1 MCERLQKARQEKG
14 YDIME
19 ITPRLKQIFQIL
31 LRESA
36 AVSVKY
42 LAEQIGVSRR
52 TVQRELEF
60 VDGSLKDY
68 DLKFVSKTGVGIW
81 IEGSEEEK
89 KRLLAVCSAGDDYDV
104 SNREERRKRLILEIL
119 KEKGLRKL
127 YAYSSQFDVSEATIS
142 TDLEAVEGWLAHYG
156 LIVSR
161 KPGSGISIEGSE
173 ESYRRAIRGFID
185 ENIDTKMMREVYGDD
200 GYDLSSYRTMKKGN
214 IGQILNDDIVKRVM
228 DCITKMGHNKV
239 LTLTENSYVGLII
252 HISIAINRIK
262 KNEVIDDDENWKQN
276 ITEDED
282 YELAKV
288 IVKELEREFQIDIPQ
303 VETSYICLH
312 LKGAKHEKI
321 RWKEQDQL
329 EIGNKKLQQLVNDM
343 IDAYDAKQAY
353 LMKQDDGFIQ
363 GLLAH
368 LQPTLIRLVY
378 GMKIQNPVLED
389 IKVSYPDIYRRCEKV
404 AQVLKDF
411 TGKEVPEQEIG
422 FLTVHFGAAMVR
434 LEGRQEKIRK
444 VQAGVICSS
453 GIGISRLM
461 SSKLEKLF
469 HGRMEITAYG
479 KYDITPY
486 IMSRTDFFISSIPME
501 QPEIPIV
508 FVNPLLSEEDIEN
521 IRQMIRKYERL
532 PKKQKEA
539 DEFSMQ
545 LEEINFVAS
554 QIHTVIQYMDFF
566 RVDNQISFGELLIAI
581 SEKMSPYSDCQ
592 EIIREDI
599 LRREQIASQ
608 VFAEFGFALFHAR
621 TKGVTRPAFSVC
633 MTKDLGA
640 FADAYFK
647 GIRMVFI
654 MLAPMDE
661 HMKINGDIMGYISS
675 MLIEDYEFMDIV
687 MQGDKE
693 DIRSALSANLKKYFN
708 KYIARIS

>member
-1 MCERLQKARQEKG
+1 
-14 YDIME
+14 ME
-19 ITPRLKQIFQIL
+19 MTSRMKQIMQVL
-31 LRESA
+31 LQESG

-52 TVQRELEF
+52 TVQRELESI
-60 VDGSLKDY
+60 DTSLRGY
-68 DLKFVSKTGVGIW
+68 DLTFVSKTGVGIR

-89 KRLLAVCSAGDDYDV
+89 SRLLAVCASGDDYDV

-127 YAYSSQFDVSEATIS
+127 YYYSSKFAVSEATVS
-142 TDLEAVEGWLAHYG
+142 ADLEAVEGWLARYG
-156 LIVSR
+156 LFVGR

-173 ESYRRAIRGFID
+173 ENYRRAIRGFID
-185 ENIDTKMMREVYGDD
+185 ENIDTKIMQEVYGVD
-200 GYDLSSYRTMKKGN
+200 GYDFSSYQILKKSS
-214 IGQILNDDIVKRVM
+214 IGQILNDDIVSRVI
-228 DCITKMGHNKV
+228 DIVSRFGHNKV

-262 KNEVIDDDENWKQN
+262 KNEVIEDDENWKQDLSR
-276 ITEDED
+276 DED
-282 YELAKV
+282 YELAKS
-288 IVKELEREFQIDIPQ
+288 IVEELEREFAISIPQ
-303 VETSYICLH
+303 VEISYICLH

-321 RWKEQDQL
+321 QWDSGQKQIL
-329 EIGNKKLQQLVNDM
+329 ENRELQQLVNDM
-343 IDAYDAKQAY
+343 IDAYDTKQAY

-378 GMKIQNPVLED
+378 GMQIQNPVLED
-389 IKVSYPDIYRRCEKV
+389 IKVSYPDIYRRCENV
-404 AQVLKDF
+404 AKVLKAY

-434 LEGRQEKIRK
+434 LEGRQQKIRK
-444 VQAGVICSS
+444 VSAGVICSS

-461 SSKLEKLF
+461 SSKLERLF
-469 HGRMEITAYG
+469 HGRMQLTAYG
-479 KYDITPY
+479 KHDITPY
-486 IMSRTDFFISSIPME
+486 VMSRTDFFISTIPLEQSDIPM
-501 QPEIPIV
+501 V
-508 FVNPLLSEEDIEN
+508 FVNPLLNEEDIEH
-521 IRQMIRKYERL
+521 IRHMVHKYEQL
-532 PKKQKEA
+532 PKKQNEA

-545 LEEINFVAS
+545 LEEVNFVAS
-554 QIHTVIQYMDFF
+554 QINTVIKYMDFF

-581 SEKMSPYSDCQ
+581 GEKMSPYSDCQ

-621 TKGVTRPAFSVC
+621 TKGVMRPAFSVC
-633 MTKDLGA
+633 MTKDLEP
-640 FADAYFK
+640 FADPYFK
-647 GIRMVFI
+647 GIQIVFI
-654 MLAPMDE
+654 MLAPADD
-661 HMKINGDIMGYISS
+661 HVKINGDIMGYISS

-687 MQGDKE
+687 VKGDKE
-693 DIRSALSANLKKYFN
+693 EIRSALSANLKKYFN
-708 KYIARIS
+708 KYIGGFS

>member
-1 MCERLQKARQEKG
+1 
-14 YDIME
+14 ME
-19 ITPRLKQIFQIL
+19 MTTRMKQILQL
-31 LRESA
+31 MLQESA

-52 TVQRELEF
+52 TVQRELES
-60 VDGSLKDY
+60 VGASLKGY
-68 DLKFVSKTGVGIW
+68 ELTFVSKTGVGIW

-89 KRLLAVCSAGDDYDV
+89 KRLLAACSAGNDYDV

-127 YAYSSQFDVSEATIS
+127 YYYSSKFEVSEATVS
-142 TDLEAVEGWLAHYG
+142 ADLEAVEGWLAHYG

-161 KPGSGISIEGSE
+161 KPGSGISIAGSE
-173 ESYRRAIRGFID
+173 ENYRRAIRGFID
-185 ENIDTKMMREVYGDD
+185 ENIDTGIMKEVYGED
-200 GYDLSSYRTMKKGN
+200 GYDLSSYRFLKKSS
-214 IGQILNDDIVKRVM
+214 IGQILNNDIVQRVM
-228 DCITKMGHNKV
+228 DSMTRVGHNRV
-239 LTLTENSYVGLII
+239 LTLTENSYVGLVI
-252 HISIAINRIK
+252 HISIAINRIR
-262 KNEVIDDDENWKQN
+262 KNEVVEYDENWKQDLP
-276 ITEDED
+276 EDED
-282 YELAKV
+282 YALAEL
-288 IVKELEREFQIDIPQ
+288 IVKELEREFAIDIPQ
-303 VETSYICLH
+303 VEISYICLH

-321 RWKEQDQL
+321 QWNQDAQIEMENKE
-329 EIGNKKLQQLVNDM
+329 LQQLVNDM
-343 IDAYDAKQAY
+343 IDAYDARQAY

-363 GLLAH
+363 ALLAH

-378 GMKIQNPVLED
+378 GMQIQNPVLED
-389 IKVSYPDIYRRCEKV
+389 IKVSYPDIYSRCEKV
-404 AQVLKDF
+404 AQVLEAY
-411 TGKEVPEQEIG
+411 TGKAVPEQEIG

-434 LEGRQEKIRK
+434 LEGRKEKIRK

-479 KYDITPY
+479 KHDNTPY
-486 IMSRTDFFISSIPME
+486 IMSRTDFFISTIPIE
-501 QPEIPIV
+501 QPDIPTV
-508 FVNPLLSEEDIEN
+508 FVNALLNDEDIEQ
-521 IRQMIRKYERL
+521 IRHMIRKYERM

-545 LEEINFVAS
+545 LEEINLVAS
-554 QIHTVIQYMDFF
+554 QINTVIKYMELF

-581 SEKMSPYSDCQ
+581 GEKMSPYSDCQ

-621 TKGVTRPAFSVC
+621 TKGVMRPAFSIC

-647 GIRMVFI
+647 GIRIVFV
-654 MLAPMDE
+654 MLAPVDGNA
-661 HMKINGDIMGYISS
+661 KINGDIMGYISS
-675 MLIEDYEFMDIV
+675 MLIEEYEFMDV
-687 MQGDKE
+687 VLKGDVQE
-693 DIRSALSANLKKYFN
+693 IRNALSRNLKKYFN
-708 KYIARIS
+708 KYIGGFS

>member
-1 MCERLQKARQEKG
+1 
-14 YDIME
+14 ME
-19 ITPRLKQIFQIL
+19 MTTRMKQILQL
-31 LRESA
+31 LLQESA

-52 TVQRELEF
+52 TVQRELES
-60 VDGSLKDY
+60 VGASLKGY
-68 DLKFVSKTGVGIW
+68 ELTFVSKTGVGIW

-89 KRLLAVCSAGDDYDV
+89 KRLLAACSAGNDYDV

-127 YAYSSQFDVSEATIS
+127 YYYSSKFEVSEATVS
-142 TDLEAVEGWLAHYG
+142 ADLEAVEGWLAHYG

-161 KPGSGISIEGSE
+161 KPGSGISIAGSE
-173 ESYRRAIRGFID
+173 ENYRRAIRGFID
-185 ENIDTKMMREVYGDD
+185 ENIDTGIMKEVYGED
-200 GYDLSSYRTMKKGN
+200 GYDLSSYRFLKKSS
-214 IGQILNDDIVKRVM
+214 IGQILNNDIVQRVM
-228 DCITKMGHNKV
+228 DSMTRVGHNRV
-239 LTLTENSYVGLII
+239 LTLTENSYVGLVI
-252 HISIAINRIK
+252 HISIAINRIW
-262 KNEVIDDDENWKQN
+262 KNEVVEYDENWKQDLP
-276 ITEDED
+276 EDED
-282 YELAKV
+282 YALAEL
-288 IVKELEREFQIDIPQ
+288 IVKELEREFAIDIPQ
-303 VETSYICLH
+303 VEISYICLH

-321 RWKEQDQL
+321 QWNQDAQIEMENKE
-329 EIGNKKLQQLVNDM
+329 LQQLVNDM
-343 IDAYDAKQAY
+343 IDAYDARQAY

-363 GLLAH
+363 ALLAH

-378 GMKIQNPVLED
+378 GMQIQNPVLED
-389 IKVSYPDIYRRCEKV
+389 IKVSYPDIYSRCEKV
-404 AQVLKDF
+404 AQVLEAYTEKA
-411 TGKEVPEQEIG
+411 VPEQEIG

-434 LEGRQEKIRK
+434 LEGRKEKIRK

-479 KYDITPY
+479 KHDITPY
-486 IMSRTDFFISSIPME
+486 IMSRTDFFISTIPIE
-501 QPEIPIV
+501 QPDIPTV
-508 FVNPLLSEEDIEN
+508 FVNALLNDEDIEQ
-521 IRQMIRKYERL
+521 IRHMIRKYERM

-545 LEEINFVAS
+545 LEEINLVAS
-554 QIHTVIQYMDFF
+554 QINTVIKYMELF

-581 SEKMSPYSDCQ
+581 GEKMSPYSDCQ

-621 TKGVTRPAFSVC
+621 TKGVMRPAFSIC

-647 GIRMVFI
+647 GIRIVFV
-654 MLAPMDE
+654 MLAPVDGNA
-661 HMKINGDIMGYISS
+661 KINGDIMGYISS
-675 MLIEDYEFMDIV
+675 MLIEEYEFIDV
-687 MQGDKE
+687 VLKGDVQE
-693 DIRSALSANLKKYFN
+693 IRNALSRNLKKYFN
-708 KYIARIS
+708 KYIGGFS

>member
-1 MCERLQKARQEKG
+1 
-14 YDIME
+14 ME
-19 ITPRLKQIFQIL
+19 MTTRMKQILQL
-31 LRESA
+31 LLQESA

-52 TVQRELEF
+52 TVQRELES
-60 VDGSLKDY
+60 VGASLKSY
-68 DLKFVSKTGVGIW
+68 ELTFVSKTGVGIW

-89 KRLLAVCSAGDDYDV
+89 KRLLAACSAGNDYDV

-127 YAYSSQFDVSEATIS
+127 YYYSSKFEVSEATVS
-142 TDLEAVEGWLAHYG
+142 ADLEAVEGWLAHYG

-161 KPGSGISIEGSE
+161 KPGSGISIAGSE
-173 ESYRRAIRGFID
+173 ENYRRAIRGFID
-185 ENIDTKMMREVYGDD
+185 ENIDTGIMKEVYGED
-200 GYDLSSYRTMKKGN
+200 GYDLSSYRFLKKSS
-214 IGQILNDDIVKRVM
+214 IGQILNNDIVQRVM
-228 DCITKMGHNKV
+228 DSMTRVGHNRV
-239 LTLTENSYVGLII
+239 LTLTENSYVGLVI
-252 HISIAINRIK
+252 HISIAINRIR
-262 KNEVIDDDENWKQN
+262 KNEVVEYDENWKQDLP
-276 ITEDED
+276 EDED
-282 YELAKV
+282 YALAEL
-288 IVKELEREFQIDIPQ
+288 IVKELEREFAIDIPQ
-303 VETSYICLH
+303 VEISYICLH

-321 RWKEQDQL
+321 QWNQDAQIEMENKE
-329 EIGNKKLQQLVNDM
+329 LQQLVNDM
-343 IDAYDAKQAY
+343 IDAYDARQAY

-363 GLLAH
+363 ALLAH

-378 GMKIQNPVLED
+378 GMQIQNPVLED
-389 IKVSYPDIYRRCEKV
+389 IKVSYPDIYSRCEKV
-404 AQVLKDF
+404 AQVLEAY
-411 TGKEVPEQEIG
+411 TGKAVPEQEIG

-434 LEGRQEKIRK
+434 LEGRKEKIRK

-479 KYDITPY
+479 KHDITPY
-486 IMSRTDFFISSIPME
+486 IMSRTDFFISTIPIE
-501 QPEIPIV
+501 QPDIPTV
-508 FVNPLLSEEDIEN
+508 FVNALLNDEDIEQ
-521 IRQMIRKYERL
+521 IRHMIRKYERM

-545 LEEINFVAS
+545 LEEINLVAS
-554 QIHTVIQYMDFF
+554 QINTVIKYMELF

-581 SEKMSPYSDCQ
+581 GEKMSPYSDCQ

-621 TKGVTRPAFSVC
+621 TKGVMRPAFSIC

-647 GIRMVFI
+647 GIRIVFV
-654 MLAPMDE
+654 MLAPVDGNA
-661 HMKINGDIMGYISS
+661 KINGDIMGYISS
-675 MLIEDYEFMDIV
+675 MLIEEYEFMDV
-687 MQGDKE
+687 VLKGDVQE
-693 DIRSALSANLKKYFN
+693 IRNALSRNLKKYFN
-708 KYIARIS
+708 KYIGGFS

>member
-1 MCERLQKARQEKG
+1 
-14 YDIME
+14 ME
-19 ITPRLKQIFQIL
+19 MTTRMKQILQL
-31 LRESA
+31 LLQESA

-52 TVQRELEF
+52 TVQRELES
-60 VDGSLKDY
+60 VGASLKGY
-68 DLKFVSKTGVGIW
+68 ELTFVSKTGVGIW

-89 KRLLAVCSAGDDYDV
+89 KRLLAACSAGNDYDV

-127 YAYSSQFDVSEATIS
+127 YYYSSKFEVSEATVS
-142 TDLEAVEGWLAHYG
+142 ADLEAVEGWLAHYG

-161 KPGSGISIEGSE
+161 KPGSGISIAGSE
-173 ESYRRAIRGFID
+173 ENYRRAIRGFID
-185 ENIDTKMMREVYGDD
+185 ENIDTGIMKEVYGED
-200 GYDLSSYRTMKKGN
+200 GYDLSSYRFLKKSS
-214 IGQILNDDIVKRVM
+214 IGQILNNDIVQRVM
-228 DCITKMGHNKV
+228 DSMTRVGHNRV
-239 LTLTENSYVGLII
+239 LTLTENSYVGLVI
-252 HISIAINRIK
+252 HISIAINRIR
-262 KNEVIDDDENWKQN
+262 KNEVVEYDENWKQDLP
-276 ITEDED
+276 EDED
-282 YELAKV
+282 YALAEL
-288 IVKELEREFQIDIPQ
+288 IVKELEREFAIDIPQ
-303 VETSYICLH
+303 VEISYICLH

-321 RWKEQDQL
+321 QWNQDAQIEMENKE
-329 EIGNKKLQQLVNDM
+329 LQQLVNDM
-343 IDAYDAKQAY
+343 IDAYDARQAY

-363 GLLAH
+363 ALLAH

-378 GMKIQNPVLED
+378 GMQIQNPVLED
-389 IKVSYPDIYRRCEKV
+389 IKVSYPDIYSRCEKV
-404 AQVLKDF
+404 AQVLEAY
-411 TGKEVPEQEIG
+411 TGKAVPEQEIG

-434 LEGRQEKIRK
+434 LEGRKEKIRK

-479 KYDITPY
+479 KHDNTPY
-486 IMSRTDFFISSIPME
+486 IMSRTDFFISTIPIE
-501 QPEIPIV
+501 QPDIPTV
-508 FVNPLLSEEDIEN
+508 FVNALLNDEDIEQ
-521 IRQMIRKYERL
+521 IRHMIRKYERM

-545 LEEINFVAS
+545 LEEINLVAS
-554 QIHTVIQYMDFF
+554 QINTVIKYMELF

-581 SEKMSPYSDCQ
+581 GEKMSPYSDCQ

-621 TKGVTRPAFSVC
+621 TKGVMRPAFSIC

-647 GIRMVFI
+647 GIRIVFV
-654 MLAPMDE
+654 MLAPVDGNA
-661 HMKINGDIMGYISS
+661 KINGDIMGYISS
-675 MLIEDYEFMDIV
+675 MLIEEYEFMDV
-687 MQGDKE
+687 VLKGDVQE
-693 DIRSALSANLKKYFN
+693 IRNALSRNLKKYFN
-708 KYIARIS
+708 KYIGGFS

>member
-1 MCERLQKARQEKG
+1 
-14 YDIME
+14 ME
-19 ITPRLKQIFQIL
+19 MTSRMKQIMQVL
-31 LRESA
+31 LKESG

-52 TVQRELEF
+52 TVQRELESI
-60 VDGSLKDY
+60 DTSLRGY
-68 DLKFVSKTGVGIW
+68 DLTFVSKTGVGIR

-89 KRLLAVCSAGDDYDV
+89 SRLLAVCASGDDYDV

-127 YAYSSQFDVSEATIS
+127 YYYSSKFAVSEATVS
-142 TDLEAVEGWLAHYG
+142 ADLEAVEGWLARYG
-156 LIVSR
+156 LFVGR

-173 ESYRRAIRGFID
+173 ENYRRAIRGFID
-185 ENIDTKMMREVYGDD
+185 ENIDTKIMQEVYGVD
-200 GYDLSSYRTMKKGN
+200 GYDFSSYQILKKSS
-214 IGQILNDDIVKRVM
+214 IGQILNDDIVSRVI
-228 DCITKMGHNKV
+228 DIVSRFGHNKV

-262 KNEVIDDDENWKQN
+262 KNEVIEDDENWKQDLSR
-276 ITEDED
+276 DED
-282 YELAKV
+282 YELAKS
-288 IVKELEREFQIDIPQ
+288 IVEELEREFAISIPQ
-303 VETSYICLH
+303 VEISYICLH

-321 RWKEQDQL
+321 QWDSGQKQIL
-329 EIGNKKLQQLVNDM
+329 ENRELQQLVNDM
-343 IDAYDAKQAY
+343 IDAYDTKQAY

-378 GMKIQNPVLED
+378 GMQIQNPVLED
-389 IKVSYPDIYRRCEKV
+389 IKVSYPDIYRRCENV
-404 AQVLKDF
+404 AKVLKAY

-434 LEGRQEKIRK
+434 LEGRQQKIRK
-444 VQAGVICSS
+444 VSAGVICSS

-461 SSKLEKLF
+461 SSKLERLF
-469 HGRMEITAYG
+469 HGRMQLTAYG
-479 KYDITPY
+479 KHDITPY
-486 IMSRTDFFISSIPME
+486 VMSRTDFFISTIPLE
-501 QPEIPIV
+501 QSDIPLV
-508 FVNPLLSEEDIEN
+508 FVNPLLNEEDIEH
-521 IRQMIRKYERL
+521 IRHMVHKYEQL
-532 PKKQKEA
+532 PKKQNEA

-545 LEEINFVAS
+545 LEEVNFVAS
-554 QIHTVIQYMDFF
+554 QINTVIKYMDFF

-581 SEKMSPYSDCQ
+581 GEKMSPYSDCQ

-621 TKGVTRPAFSVC
+621 TKGVMRPAFSVC
-633 MTKDLGA
+633 MTKDLEP

-647 GIRMVFI
+647 GIQIVFI
-654 MLAPMDE
+654 MLAPADD
-661 HMKINGDIMGYISS
+661 HVKINGDIMGYISS

-687 MQGDKE
+687 VKGDKE
-693 DIRSALSANLKKYFN
+693 EIRSALSANLKKYFN
-708 KYIARIS
+708 KYIGGFS

>member
-1 MCERLQKARQEKG
+1 
-14 YDIME
+14 ME
-19 ITPRLKQIFQIL
+19 MTPRMKQIFHVL

-42 LAEQIGVSRR
+42 LAEQIGVSKR
-52 TVQRELEF
+52 TVQRELES
-60 VDGSLKDY
+60 VNASLKDY
-68 DLKFVSKTGVGIW
+68 DLTFVSKTGVGIW

-89 KRLLAVCSAGDDYDV
+89 ERLFAACGAGDDYDV
-104 SNREERRKRLILEIL
+104 SNREQRRKRLILEIL

-127 YAYSSQFDVSEATIS
+127 FYYSSQFEVSEATIS
-142 TDLEAVEGWLAHYG
+142 ADLEAVEGWLAHYG

-185 ENIDTKMMREVYGDD
+185 ENIDTDIMREVYGED
-200 GYDLSSYRTMKKGN
+200 GYNFSSYKSMKKSN

-252 HISIAINRIK
+252 HISIAINRIR
-262 KNEVIDDDENWKQN
+262 KNEVIDYDENWQQN
-276 ITEDED
+276 LWKDED
-282 YELAKV
+282 YELAKL
-288 IVKELEREFQIDIPQ
+288 IVEELEREFQIDIPQ
-303 VETSYICLH
+303 VEISYICLH

-321 RWKEQDQL
+321 QWNEDDQL
-329 EIGNKKLQQLVNDM
+329 EIDNKELQQLVNDM
-343 IDAYDAKQAY
+343 VDAYDTRQAY

-378 GMKIQNPVLED
+378 GMQIQNPVLED
-389 IKVSYPDIYRRCEKV
+389 IKVSYPDIYSRCEKV
-404 AQVLKDF
+404 AKVLEAY

-434 LEGRQEKIRK
+434 LEGRKEKIRK

-469 HGRMEITAYG
+469 QGRMELTAYG
-479 KYDITPY
+479 KHDVTPY
-486 IMSRTDFFISSIPME
+486 IMSKTDFFISSIPME
-501 QPEIPIV
+501 QLDIPVIY
-508 FVNPLLSEEDIEN
+508 VNPLLNEEDIEN

-554 QIHTVIQYMDFF
+554 QINTVIKYMDFF
-566 RVDNQISFGELLIAI
+566 RVDNRISFGELLIAI
-581 SEKMSPYSDCQ
+581 GEKMSPYSDCQ
-592 EIIREDI
+592 EIIRED
-599 LRREQIASQ
+599 LLKREQIASQ

-621 TKGVTRPAFSVC
+621 TKGMKRPAFSIC
-633 MTKDLGA
+633 MTKDLEP
-640 FADAYFK
+640 FADQYFK
-647 GIRMVFI
+647 GIRIVFI
-654 MLAPMDE
+654 MLAPVDD
-661 HMKINGDIMGYISS
+661 HQKINGDIMGYISS
-675 MLIEDYEFMDIV
+675 MLIEEYEFMDIV
-687 MQGDKE
+687 VKGDKE
-693 DIRSALSANLKKYFN
+693 EIRDALSRNLKKYFN
-708 KYIARIS
+708 KYIGGFS

>member
-1 MCERLQKARQEKG
+1 
-14 YDIME
+14 ME
-19 ITPRLKQIFQIL
+19 MTSRMKQIMQVL
-31 LRESA
+31 LQESG

-52 TVQRELEF
+52 TVQRELESI
-60 VDGSLKDY
+60 DTSLRGY
-68 DLKFVSKTGVGIW
+68 DLTFVSKTGVGIR

-89 KRLLAVCSAGDDYDV
+89 SRLLAVCASGDDYDV

-127 YAYSSQFDVSEATIS
+127 YYYSSKFAVSEATVS
-142 TDLEAVEGWLAHYG
+142 ADLEAVEGWLARYG
-156 LIVSR
+156 LFVGR

-173 ESYRRAIRGFID
+173 ENYRRAIRGFID
-185 ENIDTKMMREVYGDD
+185 ENIDTKIMQEVYGVD
-200 GYDLSSYRTMKKGN
+200 GYDFSSYQILKKSS
-214 IGQILNDDIVKRVM
+214 IGQILNDDIVSRVI
-228 DCITKMGHNKV
+228 DIVSRFGHNKV

-262 KNEVIDDDENWKQN
+262 KNEVIEDDENWKQDLSR
-276 ITEDED
+276 DED
-282 YELAKV
+282 YELAKS
-288 IVKELEREFQIDIPQ
+288 IVEELEREFAISIPQ
-303 VETSYICLH
+303 VEISYICLH

-321 RWKEQDQL
+321 QWDSGQKQIL
-329 EIGNKKLQQLVNDM
+329 ENRELQQLVNDM
-343 IDAYDAKQAY
+343 IDAYDTKQAY

-378 GMKIQNPVLED
+378 GMQIQNPVLED
-389 IKVSYPDIYRRCEKV
+389 IKVSYPDIYRRCENV
-404 AQVLKDF
+404 AKVLKAY

-434 LEGRQEKIRK
+434 LEGRQQKIRK
-444 VQAGVICSS
+444 VSAGVICSS

-461 SSKLEKLF
+461 SSKLERLF
-469 HGRMEITAYG
+469 HGRMQLTAYG
-479 KYDITPY
+479 KHDITPY
-486 IMSRTDFFISSIPME
+486 VMSRTDFFISTIPLEQSDIPM
-501 QPEIPIV
+501 V
-508 FVNPLLSEEDIEN
+508 FVNPLLNEEDIEH
-521 IRQMIRKYERL
+521 IRHMVHKYEQL
-532 PKKQKEA
+532 PKKQNEA

-545 LEEINFVAS
+545 LEEVNFVAL
-554 QIHTVIQYMDFF
+554 QINTVIKYMDFF

-581 SEKMSPYSDCQ
+581 GEKMSPYSDCQ

-621 TKGVTRPAFSVC
+621 TKGVMRPAFSVC
-633 MTKDLGA
+633 MTKDLEP

-647 GIRMVFI
+647 GIQIVFI
-654 MLAPMDE
+654 MLAPADD
-661 HMKINGDIMGYISS
+661 HVKINGDIMGYISS

-687 MQGDKE
+687 VKGDKE
-693 DIRSALSANLKKYFN
+693 EIRSALSANLKKYFN
-708 KYIARIS
+708 KYIGGFS

>member
-1 MCERLQKARQEKG
+1 
-14 YDIME
+14 ME
-19 ITPRLKQIFQIL
+19 MTPRMKQIFHVL

-42 LAEQIGVSRR
+42 LAEQIGVSKR
-52 TVQRELEF
+52 TVQRELES
-60 VDGSLKDY
+60 VNASLKDY
-68 DLKFVSKTGVGIW
+68 DLTFVSKTGVGIR
-81 IEGSEEEK
+81 IEGSKEEK
-89 KRLLAVCSAGDDYDV
+89 ERLLAACGAGDDYDV
-104 SNREERRKRLILEIL
+104 SNREQRRKRLILEIL

-127 YAYSSQFDVSEATIS
+127 FYYSSQFEVSEATIS
-142 TDLEAVEGWLAHYG
+142 ADLEAVEGWLAHYG

-185 ENIDTKMMREVYGDD
+185 ENIDTDIMREVYGED
-200 GYDLSSYRTMKKGN
+200 GYDFSSYKSMKKSN

-252 HISIAINRIK
+252 HISIAINRIR
-262 KNEVIDDDENWKQN
+262 KNEVIDYDENWQQN
-276 ITEDED
+276 LWKDED
-282 YELAKV
+282 YELAKL
-288 IVKELEREFQIDIPQ
+288 IVEELEREFQIDIPQ
-303 VETSYICLH
+303 VEISYICLH

-321 RWKEQDQL
+321 QWNEDDQL
-329 EIGNKKLQQLVNDM
+329 EIDNKELQQLVNDM
-343 IDAYDAKQAY
+343 VDAYDTRQAY

-378 GMKIQNPVLED
+378 GMQIQNPVLED
-389 IKVSYPDIYRRCEKV
+389 IKVSYPDIYSRCEKV
-404 AQVLKDF
+404 AKVLEAY

-434 LEGRQEKIRK
+434 LEGRKEKIRK

-469 HGRMEITAYG
+469 QGRMELTAYG
-479 KYDITPY
+479 KHDVTPY
-486 IMSRTDFFISSIPME
+486 IMSKTDFFISSIPME
-501 QPEIPIV
+501 QLDIPVIY
-508 FVNPLLSEEDIEN
+508 VNPLLNEEDIEN

-554 QIHTVIQYMDFF
+554 QINTVIKYMDFF
-566 RVDNQISFGELLIAI
+566 RVDNRISFGELLIAI
-581 SEKMSPYSDCQ
+581 GEKMSPYSDCQ
-592 EIIREDI
+592 EIIRED
-599 LRREQIASQ
+599 LLKREQIASQ

-621 TKGVTRPAFSVC
+621 TKGMKRPAFSIC
-633 MTKDLGA
+633 MTKDLEP
-640 FADAYFK
+640 FADQYFK
-647 GIRMVFI
+647 GIRIVFI
-654 MLAPMDE
+654 MLAPVDD
-661 HMKINGDIMGYISS
+661 HQKINGDIMGYISS
-675 MLIEDYEFMDIV
+675 MLIEEYEFMDIV
-687 MQGDKE
+687 VKGDKE
-693 DIRSALSANLKKYFN
+693 EIRDALSRNLKKYFN
-708 KYIARIS
+708 KYIGGFS

>member
-1 MCERLQKARQEKG
+1 
-14 YDIME
+14 ME
-19 ITPRLKQIFQIL
+19 MTPRMKQIFHVL

-42 LAEQIGVSRR
+42 LAEQIGVSKR
-52 TVQRELEF
+52 TVQRELES
-60 VDGSLKDY
+60 VNASLKDY
-68 DLKFVSKTGVGIW
+68 DLTFVSKTGVGIW

-89 KRLLAVCSAGDDYDV
+89 ERLLAACGEGDDYDV
-104 SNREERRKRLILEIL
+104 SNREQRRKRLILEIL

-127 YAYSSQFDVSEATIS
+127 FYYSSQFEVSEATIS
-142 TDLEAVEGWLAHYG
+142 ADLEAVEGWLAHYG

-185 ENIDTKMMREVYGDD
+185 ENIDTDIMREVYGED
-200 GYDLSSYRTMKKGN
+200 GYNFSSYKSMKKSN

-252 HISIAINRIK
+252 HISIAINRIR
-262 KNEVIDDDENWKQN
+262 KNEVIDYDENWQQN
-276 ITEDED
+276 LWKDED
-282 YELAKV
+282 YELAKL
-288 IVKELEREFQIDIPQ
+288 IVEELEREFQIDIPQ
-303 VETSYICLH
+303 VEISYICLH

-321 RWKEQDQL
+321 QWNEDDQL
-329 EIGNKKLQQLVNDM
+329 EIDNKELQQLVNDM
-343 IDAYDAKQAY
+343 VDAYDTRQAY

-378 GMKIQNPVLED
+378 GMQIQNPVLED
-389 IKVSYPDIYRRCEKV
+389 IKVSYPDIYSRCEKV
-404 AQVLKDF
+404 AKVLEAY

-434 LEGRQEKIRK
+434 LEGRKEKIRK

-469 HGRMEITAYG
+469 QGRMELTAYG
-479 KYDITPY
+479 KHDVTPY
-486 IMSRTDFFISSIPME
+486 IMSKTDFFISSIPME
-501 QPEIPIV
+501 QLDIPVIY
-508 FVNPLLSEEDIEN
+508 VNPLLNEEDIEN

-554 QIHTVIQYMDFF
+554 QINTVIKYMDFF
-566 RVDNQISFGELLIAI
+566 RVDNRISFGELLIAI
-581 SEKMSPYSDCQ
+581 GEKMSPYSDCQ
-592 EIIREDI
+592 EIIRED
-599 LRREQIASQ
+599 LLKRERIASQ

-621 TKGVTRPAFSVC
+621 TKGMKRPAFSIC
-633 MTKDLGA
+633 MTKDLEP
-640 FADAYFK
+640 FADQYFK
-647 GIRMVFI
+647 GIRIVFI
-654 MLAPMDE
+654 MLAPVDD
-661 HMKINGDIMGYISS
+661 HQKINGDIMGYISS
-675 MLIEDYEFMDIV
+675 MLIEEYEFMDIV
-687 MQGDKE
+687 VKGDKE
-693 DIRSALSANLKKYFN
+693 EIRDALSRNLKKYFN
-708 KYIARIS
+708 KYIGGFS

>member
-1 MCERLQKARQEKG
+1 
-14 YDIME
+14 ME
-19 ITPRLKQIFQIL
+19 MTTRMKQILQL
-31 LRESA
+31 LLQESA

-52 TVQRELEF
+52 TVQRELESI
-60 VDGSLKDY
+60 GASLKGY
-68 DLKFVSKTGVGIW
+68 ELTFVSKTGVGIW

-89 KRLLAVCSAGDDYDV
+89 KRLLAACSAGDDYDV

-127 YAYSSQFDVSEATIS
+127 YYYSSKFEVSEATVS
-142 TDLEAVEGWLAHYG
+142 ADLEAVEGWLAHYG

-161 KPGSGISIEGSE
+161 KPGSGISIAGSE
-173 ESYRRAIRGFID
+173 ENYRRAIRGFID
-185 ENIDTKMMREVYGDD
+185 ENIDTGIMKEVYGED
-200 GYDLSSYRTMKKGN
+200 GYDLSSYRFLKKSS
-214 IGQILNDDIVKRVM
+214 IGQILNNDIVQRVM
-228 DCITKMGHNKV
+228 DSMTRVGHNRV
-239 LTLTENSYVGLII
+239 LTLTENSYVGLVI
-252 HISIAINRIK
+252 HISIAINRIR
-262 KNEVIDDDENWKQN
+262 KNEVVEYDENWKQDLP
-276 ITEDED
+276 EDED
-282 YELAKV
+282 YALAKL
-288 IVKELEREFQIDIPQ
+288 IVKELEREFAIDIPQ
-303 VETSYICLH
+303 VEISYICLH

-321 RWKEQDQL
+321 QWNQDAQIEMENKE
-329 EIGNKKLQQLVNDM
+329 LQQLVNDM
-343 IDAYDAKQAY
+343 IDTYDARQAY

-363 GLLAH
+363 ALLAH

-378 GMKIQNPVLED
+378 GMQIQNPVLED
-389 IKVSYPDIYRRCEKV
+389 IKVSYPDIYSRCEKV
-404 AQVLKDF
+404 AQVLEAF
-411 TGKEVPEQEIG
+411 TGKAVPEQEIG

-434 LEGRQEKIRK
+434 LEGRKEKIRK

-479 KYDITPY
+479 KHDITPY
-486 IMSRTDFFISSIPME
+486 IMSRTDFFISTIPIE
-501 QPEIPIV
+501 QPDIPTV
-508 FVNPLLSEEDIEN
+508 FVNALLNDEDIEQ
-521 IRQMIRKYERL
+521 IRHMIRKYERM

-545 LEEINFVAS
+545 LEEINLVAS
-554 QIHTVIQYMDFF
+554 QINTVIKYMELF

-581 SEKMSPYSDCQ
+581 GEKMSPYSDCQ

-621 TKGVTRPAFSVC
+621 TKGVMRPAFSIC

-647 GIRMVFI
+647 GIRIVFV
-654 MLAPMDE
+654 MLAPVDGNA
-661 HMKINGDIMGYISS
+661 KINGDIMGYISS
-675 MLIEDYEFMDIV
+675 MLIEEYEFMDVV
-687 MQGDKE
+687 MKGDVQE
-693 DIRSALSANLKKYFN
+693 IRNALSRNLKKYFN
-708 KYIARIS
+708 KYIGGFS

>member
-1 MCERLQKARQEKG
+1 
-14 YDIME
+14 ME
-19 ITPRLKQIFQIL
+19 MTTRMKQILQL
-31 LRESA
+31 LLQESA

-52 TVQRELEF
+52 TVQRELES
-60 VDGSLKDY
+60 VGASLKGY
-68 DLKFVSKTGVGIW
+68 ELTFVSKTGVGIW

-89 KRLLAVCSAGDDYDV
+89 KRLLAACSAGNDYDV

-127 YAYSSQFDVSEATIS
+127 YYYSSKFEVSEATVS
-142 TDLEAVEGWLAHYG
+142 ADLEAVEGWLAHYG

-161 KPGSGISIEGSE
+161 KPGSGISIAGSE
-173 ESYRRAIRGFID
+173 ENYRRAIRGFID
-185 ENIDTKMMREVYGDD
+185 ENIDTGIMKEVYGED
-200 GYDLSSYRTMKKGN
+200 GYDLSSYRFLKKSS
-214 IGQILNDDIVKRVM
+214 IGQILNNDIVQRVM
-228 DCITKMGHNKV
+228 DSMTRVGHNRV
-239 LTLTENSYVGLII
+239 LTLTENSYVGLVI
-252 HISIAINRIK
+252 HISIAINRIR
-262 KNEVIDDDENWKQN
+262 KNEVVEYDENWKQDLP
-276 ITEDED
+276 EDED
-282 YELAKV
+282 YALAEL
-288 IVKELEREFQIDIPQ
+288 IVKELEREFAIDIPQ
-303 VETSYICLH
+303 VEISYICLH

-321 RWKEQDQL
+321 QWNQDAQIEMENKE
-329 EIGNKKLQQLVNDM
+329 LQQLVNDM
-343 IDAYDAKQAY
+343 IDAYDARQAY

-363 GLLAH
+363 ALLAH

-378 GMKIQNPVLED
+378 GMQIQNPVLED
-389 IKVSYPDIYRRCEKV
+389 IKVSYPDIYSRCEKV
-404 AQVLKDF
+404 AQVLEAY
-411 TGKEVPEQEIG
+411 TGKAVPEQEIG

-434 LEGRQEKIRK
+434 LEGRKEKIRK

-479 KYDITPY
+479 KHDITPY
-486 IMSRTDFFISSIPME
+486 IMSRTDFFISTIPIE
-501 QPEIPIV
+501 QPDTPTV
-508 FVNPLLSEEDIEN
+508 FVNALLNDEDIEQ
-521 IRQMIRKYERL
+521 IRHMIRKYERM

-545 LEEINFVAS
+545 LEEINLVAS
-554 QIHTVIQYMDFF
+554 QINTVIKYMELF

-581 SEKMSPYSDCQ
+581 GEKMSPYSDCQ

-621 TKGVTRPAFSVC
+621 TKGVMRPAFSIC

-647 GIRMVFI
+647 GIRIVFV
-654 MLAPMDE
+654 MLAPVDGNA
-661 HMKINGDIMGYISS
+661 KINGDIMGYISS
-675 MLIEDYEFMDIV
+675 MLIEEYEFMDV
-687 MQGDKE
+687 VLKGDVQE
-693 DIRSALSANLKKYFN
+693 IRNALSRNLKKYFN
-708 KYIARIS
+708 KYIGGFS